1 MVNVRLLTV
10 FAAGVLALQPL
21 AQGATIRFSSEITPN
36 SMNSLVSK
44 VASAYKSGDRN
55 ITVEL
60 DSGGGNLGAAFRAN
74 AQLKSYGVN
83 TLVKNECAS
92 ACTVLF
98 AAGKTRS
105 ASRGANFMFHAV
117 HVEHI
122 DSKLRKQGFTTKS
135 VAQDY
140 ANRWLASVRAVS
152 PSLAARLQSRRTLIA
167 GSDTNY
173 SGNELRKYGYVND

>member
-1 MVNVRLLTV
+1 M
-10 FAAGVLALQPL
+10 FSLALL
-21 AQGATIRFSSEITPN
+21 SATSSHATTIRFSSDVTIN
-36 SMNSLVSK
+36 SMNSLVAK
-44 VASAYKSGDRN
+44 VASAYNSGDRN

-60 DSGGGNLGAAFRAN
+60 DSGGGNLGAALN
-74 AQLKSYGVN
+74 AGVRLRSYGVN
-83 TLVKNECAS
+83 TLVRNDCAS
-92 ACTVLF
+92 SCTVLF

-122 DSKLRKQGFTTKS
+122 DKKLKKQGLTSKS

-140 ANRWLASVRAVS
+140 ANRWLAAVRAAS
-152 PSLAARLQSRRTLIA
+152 PSLADRLQQRRTLIA

-173 SGNELRKYGYVND
+173 SGSELRKYGYVND